1 MGMNGFLVN
10 SSQYTYENGNE
21 ALEWKGERD
30 RGGMTR
36 SKGLWVE
43 IEPAGGCGTDRAF
56 VHGMSDLPDKL
67 VGSQAR
73 SVFWEQPR

>member
-21 ALEWKGERD
+21 ALEWKGERE
-30 RGGMTR
+30 RGGMTH

-43 IEPAGGCGTDRAF
+43 IEPVRVAQTEPLYMRCPIYQT
-56 VHGMSDLPDKL
+56 S
-67 VGSQAR
+67 
-73 SVFWEQPR
+73 